1 MSKNKVKKLIYT
13 SSPSVIFGK
22 NDLEGVDEKTPYPDN
37 YLCHYAKTKAIA
49 EKMVIDA
56 KKIEIANDTYNGVTQ
71 ELEQEIG
78 NNEVQGTETDSDFE

>member
-1 MSKNKVKKLIYT
+1 MTETIDLINALANSKTADANNT
-13 SSPSVIFGK
+13 F
-22 NDLEGVDEKTPYPDN
+22 NDLMASKLNV
-37 YLCHYAKTKAIA
+37 A
-49 EKMVIDA
+49 IDA